1 MLTTVLLLTVFP
13 FAMIY
18 SALTDL
24 LEMTIENRV
33 TIALAAAFI
42 PAALLIGMP
51 WPTFGLHLLVG
62 FSCLCV
68 TFGLFAVGGM
78 GGGDAKLIA
87 ATALWF
93 GPTMLSV
100 EYILFSALIGGGL
113 TAALLVLRG
122 HLLPVTG
129 VAFVDRLMEKETGVP
144 YGIALGAAGL
154 YVYSTSFW
162 LTAALG

>member
-24 LEMTIENRV
+24 LEMKIENRV
-33 TIALAAAFI
+33 MIVLVVAFV
-42 PAALLIGMP
+42 PAALLVGIP
-51 WPTFGLHLLVG
+51 WPLLGSHFLVG
-62 FSCLCV
+62 FLCLCV
-68 TFGLFAVGGM
+68 TFGMFAAGWM

-93 GPTMLSV
+93 GPSMLSV
-100 EYILFSALIGGGL
+100 EYILFAALVGGAL
-113 TAALLVLRG
+113 TVALLVLRS
-122 HLLPVTG
+122 HFLPVTG
-129 VAFVDRLMEKETGVP
+129 VEFVDRLMETETGVP
-144 YGIALGAAGL
+144 YGIALGVAGL
-154 YVYSTSFW
+154 YVYSDSFW

>member
-24 LEMTIENRV
+24 LEMKIENRV
-33 TIALAAAFI
+33 MIVLAAAFV
-42 PAALLIGMP
+42 PAAYLVGMP
-51 WPTFGLHLLVG
+51 WPTFGGHLLVG
-62 FSCLCV
+62 FLCLSV
-68 TFGLFAVGGM
+68 TFAMFAAGWM

-93 GPTMLSV
+93 GPSMLSA
-100 EYILFSALIGGGL
+100 EYLLFSALVGGAL
-113 TAALLVLRG
+113 TVTLLVLRG
-122 HLLPVTG
+122 HFLPVTG
-129 VAFVDRLMEKETGVP
+129 VEFVDRLMETETGVP

-154 YVYSTSFW
+154 YVYSDSFW

>member
-24 LEMTIENRV
+24 LEMKIENRAM
-33 TIALAAAFI
+33 IILAAAFV

-51 WPTFGLHLLVG
+51 WSVVGSHLLVG
-62 FSCLCV
+62 FLCLCV
-68 TFGLFAVGGM
+68 TFALFAAGGM

-93 GPTMLSV
+93 GPSMLSV

-113 TAALLVLRG
+113 TVTLLVLRG

-129 VAFVDRLMEKETGVP
+129 VEFVDRLMERDTGVP

-154 YVYSTSFW
+154 YVYSSSFW